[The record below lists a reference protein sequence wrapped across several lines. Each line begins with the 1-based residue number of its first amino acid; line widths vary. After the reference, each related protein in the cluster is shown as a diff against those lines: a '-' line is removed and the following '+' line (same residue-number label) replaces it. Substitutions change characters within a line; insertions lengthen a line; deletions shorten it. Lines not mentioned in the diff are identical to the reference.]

1 MKRFL
6 VRILIY
12 TVLVLF
18 LSYALKGIYVENTFI
33 ALVVALLIG
42 VFNTLL
48 RPVLVIL
55 TIPITI
61 VTLGLFLFVINAFII
76 LLVDRLVPD
85 FHVDGFWWALLFSLL
100 LSIIGSLLGLSDRKR
115 YI

>member
-1 MKRFL
+1 MRFL
-6 VRILIY
+6 VRLLIY

-18 LSYALKGIYVENTFI
+18 LSFALKGIYVENTFI

-42 VFNTLL
+42 IFNTLL

-61 VTLGLFLFVINAFII
+61 VTFGLFLFVINALII

-85 FHVDGFWWALLFSLL
+85 FQVDGFWWALLFSLL
-100 LSIIGSLLGLSDRKR
+100 LSFVSYILGSMDKKR
-115 YI
+115 

>member
-6 VRILIY
+6 IRVLVY
-12 TVLVLF
+12 TVLVLLLSF
-18 LSYALKGIYVENTFI
+18 LLRGIYVENTFI
-33 ALVVALLIG
+33 ALVVALLIAL
-42 VFNTLL
+42 FNALL
-48 RPVLVIL
+48 RPVLVVL

-61 VTLGLFLFVINAFII
+61 ITLGLFLFVINALII

-100 LSIIGSLLGLSDRKR
+100 LSIFGSLLGLSDKKR
-115 YI
+115 